1 MTGWRPVPP
10 ARPLPR
16 EVPATTAP
24 GLSGWHLLPAPQE
37 GPGVWRFSTRPS
49 SLTRCGDIFPA
60 AACGVFDHFPS
71 SVVWA
76 AEVLVF
82 LWSSDHFLSF
92 LFFLGLPFFSYVVF
106 MWYQCC
112 FMEMFGSISSTS
124 VFWKSLCRIGSISFL
139 NV

>member
-1 MTGWRPVPP
+1 MPP

-16 EVPATTAP
+16 EVPATAAP

-60 AACGVFDHFPS
+60 AAWGVFDHFPS
-71 SVVWA
+71 SVVWT

-82 LWSSDHFLSF
+82 MWSSDHFLSF
-92 LFFLGLPFFSYVVF
+92 LFFLGLPFFSYVVLCGINAVS
-106 MWYQCC
+106 WKCL
-112 FMEMFGSISSTS
+112 G
-124 VFWKSLCRIGSISFL
+124 VFPPLQFSGRVCVELVVFL
-139 NV
+139 S